1 MEVLIIYNK
10 SDIKSSD
17 IEINEWKNNI
27 ILYLIGADREVTV
40 TVNIEDS
47 CFLLCP
53 PFEDLENITIDWYRC
68 SPENGPCDK
77 HRNHIPIVH
86 VKNMTQKNFYY
97 PNLDIY
103 PDGTLVIKKL
113 LPMDDG
119 VKFICSATK
128 DYVGRKTWITIL
140 NITKG
145 DVYRS
150 VI

>member
-47 CFLLCP
+47 CFLPCS

-86 VKNMTQKNFYY
+86 VHEGTQIVCTVSIPESPLHF
-97 PNLDIY
+97 LRL
-103 PDGTLVIKKL
+103 LV
-113 LPMDDG
+113 
-119 VKFICSATK
+119 
-128 DYVGRKTWITIL
+128 
-140 NITKG
+140 
-145 DVYRS
+145 
-150 VI
+150 